1 MYKPLRGFQQSVPN
15 LVVGVQICRLDHYTS
30 DCVGNVHNKFKGCT
44 IDVQAATVFLTIIT

>member
-44 IDVQAATVFLTIIT
+44 IDVQAASVFLTIIT